1 MQLLVFGDQI
11 IREYLLSVYSYRIAS
26 NYGPGVYFFPAIFN
40 QATTQ
45 DRCLLSEETRAIY
58 NLWC

>member
-11 IREYLLSVYSYRIAS
+11 IREYLVSVYSYCIAS
-26 NYGPGVYFFPAIFN
+26 NYGPGIYFFAAIFN

-45 DRCLLSEETRAIY
+45 DRCLLSEETRVIY
-58 NLWC
+58 I